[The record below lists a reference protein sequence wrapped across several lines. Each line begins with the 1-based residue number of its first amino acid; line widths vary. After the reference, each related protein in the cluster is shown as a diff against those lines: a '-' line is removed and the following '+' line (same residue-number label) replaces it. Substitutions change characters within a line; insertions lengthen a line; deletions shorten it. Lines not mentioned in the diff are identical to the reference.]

1 MKASGQADGEQITT
15 MNTTDQPQAVACIR
29 FVRRPDV
36 AGWWYDTKTERWR
49 WCFEDPGMGF
59 CARESKSD
67 AGHFWKVSNYKPESN
82 RWYGPWS
89 LPSADSETTSQP
101 IHTNT

>member
-1 MKASGQADGEQITT
+1 MTHTPAK
-15 MNTTDQPQAVACIR
+15 PQAEASTVPDSGR
-29 FVRRPDV
+29 LGVVLPRLVRRPDV

-82 RWYGPWS
+82 RWYGPWGPPNDPA
-89 LPSADSETTSQP
+89 LARAQKPSD
-101 IHTNT
+101 